1 MSEYKNG
8 VLIGGADP
16 ETISC
21 IWGRPANPHAYD
33 DEFDSGTLDPAWS
46 WSAYYGAV
54 LTVDTDPIDVYNTY
68 STATNQVRYDV
79 NIAQQQSW
87 LRMQPDQ
94 GTAVAALLSKAIY
107 PVTVPTNF
115 LVYARIRFQQDFSTA
130 GNEQMVGIRLDL
142 EAYNNQYVIAMQESD
157 GTVQA
162 EAWAYNG
169 STSDVDTETTDVAA
183 QGQALQ
189 YVALQKLNTTY
200 HFWVGTS
207 SNWIHMGSSSHATG
221 AVTRVGLFA
230 ANTLGDKPWVSS
242 FDFIR
247 FIETD
252 KFLIG

>member
-8 VLIGGADP
+8 AIVGGGGDG

-33 DEFDSGTLDPAWS
+33 DEFDSGTLDAAWS
-46 WSAYYGAV
+46 WSEYYGGA
-54 LTVDTDPIDVYNTY
+54 LTVDTNPIDVYNSY
-68 STATNQVRYDV
+68 STATSQVRYDV

-94 GTAVAALLSKAIY
+94 DTGGGGVYLSKAI
-107 PVTVPTNF
+107 TAPTNL
-115 LVYARIRFQQDFSTA
+115 LVYARIRFQQDLTTIS
-130 GNEQMVGIRLDL
+130 NEQMMGLKLDL
-142 EAYNNQYVIAMQESD
+142 GAYNNLYVATLQESD
-157 GTVQA
+157 STVQA

-169 STSDVDTETTDVAA
+169 VTTDDMGVTTDVEA

-189 YVALQKLNTTY
+189 YVAIQKLGTVY
-200 HFWVGTS
+200 HVWVGTE
-207 SNWIHMGSSSHATG
+207 SNWIHIDSSSHATG

-230 ANTLGDKPWVSS
+230 ANERGSKPWVSS